1 VGTAGGL
8 IRRRSWLRALSG
20 VLAGGLVALALV
32 LAVVA
37 LLARHAGTPGPGAST
52 LVWHAAA
59 AIAAVA
65 AQSFADRRGDRAGT
79 VAALTVLAL
88 TVAAVGGLWLA

>member
-1 VGTAGGL
+1 VGTARGL

-20 VLAGGLVALALV
+20 VLAGGLVALALA
-32 LAVVA
+32 LAVAA
-37 LLARHAGTPGPGAST
+37 LLAGRAGTPGPGAST

-79 VAALTVLAL
+79 VGALVVLAV
-88 TVAAVGGLWLA
+88 TAAAVGALWLA